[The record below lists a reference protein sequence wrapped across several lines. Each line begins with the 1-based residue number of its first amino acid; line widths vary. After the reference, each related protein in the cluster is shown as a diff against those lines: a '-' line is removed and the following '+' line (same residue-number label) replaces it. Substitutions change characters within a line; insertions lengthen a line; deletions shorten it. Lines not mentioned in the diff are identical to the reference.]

1 MNKRQLKKN
10 EKKYIP
16 IIADEAILLTM
27 TEDEQKRA
35 SEEYMIYRNKYAYRK
50 KYKELKNAKPLLYFY
65 PLGNSV
71 SQFAEKLG
79 KRARKGYSAFGTQA
93 LDEKTRSLLEDVFIS
108 RSEADRNTN

>member
-35 SEEYMIYRNKYAYRK
+35 FENYMMYRKKYAYRK
-50 KYKELKNAKPLLYFY
+50 KYKDLKNAKPLLYFY
-65 PLGNSV
+65 SLGNSGR
-71 SQFAEKLG
+71 QFSEKLG
-79 KRARKGYSAFGTQA
+79 KRARKGYSAIGTQA
-93 LDEKTRSLLEDVFIS
+93 LDEKTRSLLEEAYIS
-108 RSEADRNTN
+108 RPEADRNTN